1 MTIVAGI
8 RIVLMSVPGST
19 ITTLNPTPR
28 SPRPSPIPFK
38 PGTMPFAILISMC
51 SLGLCVSGLH
61 GPSQKLP
68 HHTSQTDEHP
78 EQAEREVSGYGGLLE
93 RGINQVLR
101 QQASEPELDLNPA
114 QTTFTDIV
122 LVKVES
128 SRNHWV

>member
-1 MTIVAGI
+1 M
-8 RIVLMSVPGST
+8 
-19 ITTLNPTPR
+19 
-28 SPRPSPIPFK
+28 
-38 PGTMPFAILISMC
+38 
-51 SLGLCVSGLH
+51 CVSRLH

-93 RGINQVLR
+93 RGMNQVLR

-122 LVKVES
+122 LVKVGSSPLGLMGCHLAVYAES
-128 SRNHWV
+128 TKTIYFGGPDNELTISRYYTFDIIIQS